1 MEQINNINVHKREIK
16 TEGDDV
22 IAYYYDKNGDVIAR
36 EFIDT
41 VSGLHEE
48 FSSYAED
55 EFMDEQER
63 YRWKKNT

>member
-1 MEQINNINVHKREIK
+1 MEQIIDLNIYKREVK
-16 TEGDDV
+16 TEGNDV
-22 IAYYYDKNGDVIAR
+22 IAYYYNEAGDVVAR

-55 EFMDEQER
+55 EFMDKQER
-63 YRWKKNT
+63 YR

>member
-63 YRWKKNT
+63 YR

>member
-1 MEQINNINVHKREIK
+1 MTKILDLNMHKREVK
-16 TEGDDV
+16 TEGNDV
-22 IAYYYDKNGDVIAR
+22 IAYYYNKKGDVVAR

-41 VSGLHEE
+41 VSGLNEE

-63 YRWKKNT
+63 YRWKKII